1 MYESQ
6 KERATYDNLAD
17 LYTIILATEHLERAY
32 ARDAVTEQEVNTIV
46 LLSISFLLQLIID
59 YNRCSRWFF
68 LFSLRHS
75 IKLNATSS
83 YLSFGSQKKLRWGR
97 L

>member
-46 LLSISFLLQLIID
+46 LLRSVKIIV
-59 YNRCSRWFF
+59 YFF
-68 LFSLRHS
+68 STAADH
-75 IKLNATSS
+75 
-83 YLSFGSQKKLRWGR
+83 R